1 MDNVVWK
8 ATWRRLVLFVERIA
22 YRVRMSSQNGNG
34 ANPDNRIIRVVVVT
48 PLGRGGRGG
57 IDRLN
62 DAIFQVVNARPNS
75 DVFATQVVTRGKGGL
90 FSAQFVF
97 AYALLR
103 IFLACF
109 FGNVDLLH
117 VHLSLGGSSYRKIIV
132 TRAAKLARIPYVIHL
147 HGGNYD
153 EFWSATAP
161 WIARGINGLFRD
173 SALIVVLGKYW
184 ADVIINRLPEVAN
197 KIVVLPNACWSS
209 SQPQVPSEDGR
220 TRISVLGRLEALKG
234 TPQFVRAV
242 AMLRDRSDWQ
252 ATIAGDGA
260 IKETIAS
267 VKYLGV
273 HDRVAVTGWLDSEA
287 IDALLCRTDI
297 LALPSFC
304 ENLPMVILEAFAH
317 GVPVV
322 STPIGAIPEVVLDE
336 HNGLIVS
343 AGDVEG
349 LAEALRRLL
358 SEPAFR
364 KTLGDN
370 ARRDH
375 QDKYDI
381 GNYVERLVALW
392 RQAVRAPLR
401 ESMRNGHAGNEAPI
415 GHGPAQK
422 TETRPST

>member
-1 MDNVVWK
+1 
-8 ATWRRLVLFVERIA
+8 
-22 YRVRMSSQNGNG
+22 
-34 ANPDNRIIRVVVVT
+34 
-48 PLGRGGRGG
+48 
-57 IDRLN
+57 
-62 DAIFQVVNARPNS
+62 
-75 DVFATQVVTRGKGGL
+75 
-90 FSAQFVF
+90 
-97 AYALLR
+97 
-103 IFLACF
+103 
-109 FGNVDLLH
+109 
-117 VHLSLGGSSYRKIIV
+117 
-132 TRAAKLARIPYVIHL
+132 
-147 HGGNYD
+147 
-153 EFWSATAP
+153 
-161 WIARGINGLFRD
+161 
-173 SALIVVLGKYW
+173 
-184 ADVIINRLPEVAN
+184 
-197 KIVVLPNACWSS
+197 
-209 SQPQVPSEDGR
+209 
-220 TRISVLGRLEALKG
+220 
-234 TPQFVRAV
+234 
-242 AMLRDRSDWQ
+242 MLRDRSDWQ

-287 IDALLCRTDI
+287 VDALLCRTDI

-322 STPIGAIPEVVLDE
+322 STPVGAIPEVVLDE

-358 SEPAFR
+358 NEPAFR

-375 QDKYDI
+375 QDNYDI

-422 TETRPST
+422 TETRPSA